1 MPATDA
7 TPAASPAQGG
17 HGHLK
22 KVLGPFQLWGIAVGL
37 VISGEYF
44 GWSYGWN
51 TAGTLGFLVATV
63 LVATMYTTFIFSF
76 TELSTA
82 IPHAGGP
89 FAYAR
94 RAFGPNGGFVAGFA
108 TLIEF
113 VFAPPAI
120 ALAIGAY
127 LNVQFPGINPKWFA
141 LGAYVIFIGLNWIG
155 VGIAAAFELFVT
167 VLAIVELLVFMGV
180 VTPGWTL
187 ANFTA
192 NGWAGGSVLNGAAI
206 SGIFASIPFAI
217 WFFLAIEGAAMA
229 AEEARD
235 PHRTIPI
242 AYTTGIVTLV
252 VLAFGVMIFAG
263 GVGDWRK
270 LANINDPLPQAM
282 KAVVG
287 ENSGW
292 LHMLVWIGLFGLIA
306 SFHGIIMGY
315 SRQIFALA
323 RAGYLPRYF
332 AGLSPRFDTPHR
344 ALLAGGVIG
353 VIAIFSDEWVQFG
366 GQTLTANIVTMAVL
380 GAIVMYLISM
390 AALFKLRNSEP
401 NLLRTY
407 RAPFYPV
414 FPAIALGLGVV
425 CLGAMVW
432 FNAMLTLL
440 FIVLMAAAYGYF
452 LLTSGQ
458 REAAAPTRCCLR
470 PPAPDRRSRT
480 PKRCCTAP
488 PSPARSSASK
498 TFGRSWPSRARRVRA
513 TTSPA
518 SQRGSAKSA
527 WPRATSWPTCR
538 CRRSS
543 TRRWCRTR
551 ATTSPGSSSTATTRG
566 LRAGGATSRSARSA
580 TGCWRRSHARQR
592 LARSHRASRPR
603 WWPPC
608 PS

>member
-1 MPATDA
+1 MSSAPSR
-7 TPAASPAQGG
+7 SPA
-17 HGHLK
+17 LK
-22 KVLGPFQLWGIAVGL
+22 KVLGPVQLWGIAVGL

-94 RAFGPNGGFVAGFA
+94 RAFGPTGGFVAGFA
-108 TLIEF
+108 TLVEF

-141 LGAYVIFIGLNWIG
+141 LGAYVIFIALNWIG

-167 VLAIVELLVFMGV
+167 VLAIFELLVFMGV
-180 VTPGWTL
+180 VTPGWSW
-187 ANFTA
+187 ASFTA
-192 NGWAGGSVLNGAAI
+192 NGWAGGAVLNGAAI

-252 VLAFGVMIFAG
+252 VLAFGVMIMAG

-287 ENSGW
+287 DNSGW
-292 LHMLVWIGLFGLIA
+292 LHMLVWIGLFGLVA

-353 VIAIFSDEWVQFG
+353 VVAIFSDEWVQFG

-390 AALFKLRNSEP
+390 AALFKLRRTEP
-401 NLLRTY
+401 GLERTY

-414 FPAIALGLGVV
+414 FPAIALVLGVV

-432 FNAMLTLL
+432 FNTMLTLL
-440 FIVLMAAAYGYF
+440 FLVLMALAYGYF
-452 LLTSGQ
+452 LATGAQ
-458 REAAAPTRCCLR
+458 RKAAAPDAML
-470 PPAPDRRSRT
+470 
-480 PKRCCTAP
+480 
-488 PSPARSSASK
+488 SA
-498 TFGRSWPSRARRVRA
+498 
-513 TTSPA
+513 
-518 SQRGSAKSA
+518 
-527 WPRATSWPTCR
+527 
-538 CRRSS
+538 
-543 TRRWCRTR
+543 
-551 ATTSPGSSSTATTRG
+551 
-566 LRAGGATSRSARSA
+566 
-580 TGCWRRSHARQR
+580 
-592 LARSHRASRPR
+592 
-603 WWPPC
+603 
-608 PS
+608 